1 MDGFRLKNIINIVDL
16 VVISYLLDTL
26 FLSFFIRE
34 LGAWL
39 QPILFRLITLV
50 GIATI
55 IYHDKKYPSR
65 FSRFLRYFYPVVLIS
80 YIYGETASINH
91 IFFTNSF
98 DNILSHL
105 EYSFFGFQPSMEFS
119 AKFPQLWFSELMN
132 FSYFSYYLF
141 TAGFAMAAYFLR
153 KEDSVKILYIII
165 NSFLFYYTIFIIFP
179 SEGPQYFLLQ
189 SPEETHG
196 FFASLVSLA
205 QKIGEAPTGAF
216 PSSHVGMM
224 VIFSW
229 ISAKYFPRILAL
241 VLLVSILI
249 CFATVYIKA
258 HYAIDVIAGIISAP
272 IILFLANKFYK
283 ISQTILEEK
292 F

>member
-1 MDGFRLKNIINIVDL
+1 
-16 VVISYLLDTL
+16 
-26 FLSFFIRE
+26 
-34 LGAWL
+34 
-39 QPILFRLITLV
+39 
-50 GIATI
+50 
-55 IYHDKKYPSR
+55 
-65 FSRFLRYFYPVVLIS
+65 
-80 YIYGETASINH
+80 
-91 IFFTNSF
+91 
-98 DNILSHL
+98 LSHL

-141 TAGFAMAAYFLR
+141 TAGFAFAAYFLR